1 MKKLICL
8 MLIVVAS
15 GAHAI
20 NSIGTRKSE
29 SQLCFR
35 DTEIY
40 DKLARELM
48 EPARVT
54 GKSIDGQIT
63 SIWVSDSGNYTIL
76 KTTPGSNV
84 ACVVDI
90 GAEFSPV
97 GRQK

>member
-1 MKKLICL
+1 MKTLICVTL
-8 MLIVVAS
+8 LAFSV
-15 GAHAI
+15 GAQAI
-20 NSIGTRKSE
+20 NSVGTRKSE
-29 SQLCFR
+29 SQLCFK

-40 DKLARELM
+40 AKLSRDLS

-90 GAEFSPV
+90 GKEFSPV
-97 GRQK
+97 GRGE